1 MPYLTPE
8 AEGGNVYRLL
18 SIPSGFLSAVDG
30 ALAELA
36 NYWNWESFG
45 ALTPEQCAIRMLTL
59 LEEYLAN
66 NMLIG
71 MVVPYAGVTLP
82 NNVLLCDGSV
92 YNRVDYPHLYAV
104 LAAAYKD
111 TADTFHTPDL
121 VSRFV
126 MGDSSNT
133 EETGGEDTHTLT
145 VDEIPS
151 HNHPIPGAST
161 FPYGTIPEVTVSGG
175 VIPSST
181 GNTGGG
187 QPHNNLPP
195 YLALMYVIIAR

>member
-1 MPYLTPE
+1 MPYLTPD
-8 AEGGNVYRLL
+8 AEGGIIYRLL
-18 SIPSGFLSAVDG
+18 AIPSEFLPSVDG
-30 ALAELA
+30 ALSELA
-36 NYWNWESFG
+36 DYWNWELFG
-45 ALTPEQCAIRMLTL
+45 ALTPEECASRMLTML
-59 LEEYLAN
+59 DGFLEE

-92 YNRVDYPHLYAV
+92 YNRVDYPSLYAV
-104 LAAAYKD
+104 LASAYKD
-111 TADTFHTPDL
+111 TADTFHTPNL

-126 MGDSSNT
+126 MGDSTNT
-133 EETGGEDTHTLT
+133 EATGGEDTHTLT

-161 FPYGTIPEVTVSGG
+161 FPYGTVPEVTVTGS

-181 GNTGGG
+181 GDTGGG

-195 YLALMYVIIAR
+195 YTALVYVIIAC